1 MGAVKAT
8 GRLLV
13 VLGSTAAFL
22 ALLVPS
28 KASTTDERT
37 NSFVSANRTLSAST
51 PAKVVRLKA
60 RTMSGE
66 EPAFRKAIDA
76 LDAQSGRV
84 VRGVGLVPEAVS
96 EETRVP
102 VKRLEAQQAETGLS
116 YGELLVANS
125 LAVGSGNSFARILA
139 MRAKTLTWADLS
151 WKLRINPNS
160 IVARAHG
167 AVDII
172 NDTQGRYNRQ
182 RKETIYG
189 LDMRRMQNSQNVPR
203 SFFRGKPGG

>member
-1 MGAVKAT
+1 
-8 GRLLV
+8 
-13 VLGSTAAFL
+13 
-22 ALLVPS
+22 
-28 KASTTDERT
+28 
-37 NSFVSANRTLSAST
+37 
-51 PAKVVRLKA
+51 
-60 RTMSGE
+60 
-66 EPAFRKAIDA
+66 
-76 LDAQSGRV
+76 
-84 VRGVGLVPEAVS
+84 
-96 EETRVP
+96 
-102 VKRLEAQQAETGLS
+102 
-116 YGELLVANS
+116 
-125 LAVGSGNSFARILA
+125 